1 MRSLELV
8 NFQIL
13 LETEQNVLRK
23 NTIASLEHDSETNR
37 HLNTPTRNQIDFLI
51 CPSCFWCASYF
62 NYSEV
67 ATRCP
72 TCSNDNVESI
82 PISNEELYMFSHDG
96 NRGVTLEFSK
106 NRDIIK

>member
-1 MRSLELV
+1 V
-8 NFQIL
+8 NYHIL
-13 LETEQNVLRK
+13 LEKGQSVLRK
-23 NTIASLEHDSETNR
+23 NTISSLEHGGETDHHLIPQIHNR
-37 HLNTPTRNQIDFLI
+37 IDFLM

-72 TCSNDNVESI
+72 TCGSDNIESL
-82 PISNEELYMFSHDG
+82 PISNGEFYTFSHNR

-106 NRDIIK
+106 DRVS